1 MFWKKSNY
9 EAPPNKPKIQNLF
22 TPSPNINLIN
32 FRKSDCIDELDDDD
46 ASYLLNTL
54 YYTDAISNDEPSP
67 YLDAMKRQN
76 WLFEAYSD
84 FFTTRGCLGRNKT

>member
-22 TPSPNINLIN
+22 TSSPNNNLIN
-32 FRKSDCIDELDDDD
+32 FKKPGCLDDLDEDD

-67 YLDAMKRQN
+67 YLDAMKRKN
-76 WLFEAYSD
+76 WLFGPYP
-84 FFTTRGCLGRNKT
+84 G